1 MNHMSDK
8 ETPAAEQSVSD
19 PQICEPQNMQNMK
32 THQVYADTGLTS
44 DPWKRLTSL
53 TDARIALGRVG
64 VSTPTKAQ
72 LAFNLDHALARD
84 AVNLPLNTEQLC
96 SELHARQ
103 LPYIRARSQASD
115 RRTYL
120 QRPDLGRRL
129 NSESVNTLQQH
140 ALNNHALTTQ
150 AQTTQAQSTQAQTT
164 QAQTTQAQTTQAQS
178 SQSGVELAIVLVD
191 GLSSTAV
198 QQNGVN
204 LCAEL
209 YQQCVNTGLRVSP
222 IVLVEQGR
230 VAIGDEIGAALN
242 AQSVALIVG
251 ERPGLSS
258 PDSLGIYYTYHP
270 EPGLTDA
277 RRNCISNVRA
287 AGLSNDQAISRLM
300 WLLNESRTLGTSGV
314 SLKDNS
320 TVAGLNGED
329 ATNPGNFLLPES

>member
-19 PQICEPQNMQNMK
+19 PQICETQNMQNMK
-32 THQVYADTGLTS
+32 THQVYADTGLTY

-84 AVNLPLNTEQLC
+84 AVNVPLNTEQLC
-96 SELHARQ
+96 SELQARQ
-103 LPYIRARSQASD
+103 LPYIRAHSQASD

-140 ALNNHALTTQ
+140 ALTTQ
-150 AQTTQAQSTQAQTT
+150 EQSTQE
-164 QAQTTQAQTTQAQS
+164 QS
-178 SQSGVELAIVLVD
+178 TQSGYELAIVLVD

-209 YQQCVNTGLRVSP
+209 YQQCVNTGLQVSP

-258 PDSLGIYYTYHP
+258 PDSLGIYYTYQP

-287 AGLSNDQAISRLM
+287 AGLSNDQAISRLI

-329 ATNPGNFLLPES
+329 ATNPGNFLLPESKI

>member
-19 PQICEPQNMQNMK
+19 PQICEPQNIK
-32 THQVYADTGLTS
+32 TQQVYADTGLTS

-84 AVNLPLNTEQLC
+84 AVNVPLNTEQLC

-103 LPYIRARSQASD
+103 LPYIRACSQASD

-129 NSESVNTLQQH
+129 SSESVNTLQQH
-140 ALNNHALTTQ
+140 ALTTQ
-150 AQTTQAQSTQAQTT
+150 VQTT
-164 QAQTTQAQTTQAQS
+164 QAQTI
-178 SQSGVELAIVLVD
+178 QSGVDLTIVLVD

-204 LCAEL
+204 LCSDL
-209 YQQCVNTGLRVSP
+209 YQQCVNTGLQVSP

-258 PDSLGIYYTYHP
+258 PDSLGIYYTYQP
-270 EPGLTDA
+270 ELGLTDA